1 MTAENRP
8 RTRAQESQKF
18 LGKLVKLATGN
29 WRQREK
35 KGSAHHKLQDERTW
49 THADV
54 VLAEAPAAPAADAAV
69 RVVSKPPVLRQ
80 AKQLPCIQKS
90 FQWSFASGAVSVSG
104 SGSGQGNGKGS
115 QRQAHTHA
123 HTHIYKMAAAAAQKV
138 SWRMKNFLAMPRTSS
153 SCAMPAKQW
162 RQKQQQQQLL
172 TLATAIPKMKVA
184 LSGSMF
190 PAASISEQST
200 ACSPGLRSLALRSG
214 SHSACGLKQSASV
227 GENWNDKVQSLSGLA
242 VSLCSFCVFHFSAV
256 ALRFSSFSILFL
268 A

>member
-54 VLAEAPAAPAADAAV
+54 VLAEAPAAAAAAF
-69 RVVSKPPVLRQ
+69 RVVSKPPVLRR

-90 FQWSFASGAVSVSG
+90 FQWSFASGAVSVSA
-104 SGSGQGNGKGS
+104 SGSGHGNGKGS
-115 QRQAHTHA
+115 QRQAHTRTHTYIQNGCRCGTKSVMAHEKLPGHA
-123 HTHIYKMAAAAAQKV
+123 QDFIIMCLGRKTMAAEEAAAAA
-138 SWRMKNFLAMPRTSS
+138 PH
-153 SCAMPAKQW
+153 
-162 RQKQQQQQLL
+162 
-172 TLATAIPKMKVA
+172 ATAIPKMKVA

-190 PAASISEQST
+190 PAASISAQST
-200 ACSPGLRSLALRSG
+200 ARSSELRALALWSG
-214 SHSACGLKQSASV
+214 CHSDCGLKQSASV
-227 GENWNDKVQSLSGLA
+227 GEN
-242 VSLCSFCVFHFSAV
+242 
-256 ALRFSSFSILFL
+256 
-268 A
+268 